1 MKRVLIILGIL
12 AAVLLVAFF
21 VLRSVTKSNS
31 PEAVAEFN
39 QNSLTVKVNYCQP
52 YKKGR
57 VIFGGLVPYEKVWRT
72 GANEATTIEF
82 GQSVTIAGKPLKAGK
97 YSLWSIPFSNGWQA
111 VFNRET
117 GQWGT
122 SYDPAEDELRVMVNS
137 RPHSPM
143 AEQFTIS
150 FAPAAGGTDMILAW
164 DQTEAVVPIRR

>member
-21 VLRSVTKSNS
+21 AMRTITKSGS
-31 PEAVAEFN
+31 PAAVAQTN
-39 QNSLTVKVNYCQP
+39 QNGLTVKVNYCQP

-57 VIFGGLVPYEKVWRT
+57 IIFGSLVPYEKVWRT

-82 GQSVTIAGKPLKAGK
+82 GQDVTIVGKPLKAGT
-97 YSLWSIPFSNGWQA
+97 YSLWSIPFEGGWQII
-111 VFNRET
+111 FNRET

-122 SYDPAEDELRVMVNS
+122 NYNQAEDVLRVMVTS

-143 AEQFTIS
+143 LEQFTIS
-150 FAPAAGGTDMILAW
+150 FAPAAEGTDMLLAW
-164 DQTEAVVPIRR
+164 DETEAVVPIRK